1 MSEKNVLPVV
11 QQYCETA
18 YVPPLGKQKYSLG
31 DVALVCS
38 LLFTQSVG
46 GSDKHAEEMC
56 APLLASQ
63 RAVLAGPG
71 AAVSLQPAAVQDVAA
86 VLLCDVRA
94 APGRGGH
101 GRQQHLRVRCRA
113 EQDLLQA

>member
-1 MSEKNVLPVV
+1 M
-11 QQYCETA
+11 
-18 YVPPLGKQKYSLG
+18 
-31 DVALVCS
+31 
-38 LLFTQSVG
+38 LFTQSVG

-56 APLLASQ
+56 ALLLASQ

-101 GRQQHLRVRCRA
+101 GRQQHLRVRRRA